1 MEKIMKLLQIDAS
14 PRQDSVSRQ
23 LTSHFAEN
31 WKQQVPGGQVTH
43 RDLANSP
50 LGLITDDW
58 IAGAFSN
65 PAQHTT
71 AHRSA
76 LQYSDKLI
84 EELHAADVIVIGDPM
99 HNFTISARLKAWLD
113 QVVRFGKTF
122 SYGESGPKGLLSGKK
137 VYVFTSRG
145 GAYEP
150 GTPTA
155 RFDFQEPYLRHVLA
169 FIGLTDVTFIHAENQ
184 SKSELAPAARAA
196 AMQKIEDAVAV

>member
-1 MEKIMKLLQIDAS
+1 MKLLQIDAS

-23 LTSHFAEN
+23 LTSHFVEY
-31 WKQQVPGGQVTH
+31 WKQQVSGGQVVQ

-50 LGLITDDW
+50 LGLVTDDW

-65 PAQHTT
+65 PAQHSA

-84 EELHAADVIVIGDPM
+84 EELHSADVIVIGDPM

-122 SYGESGPKGLLSGKK
+122 SFGESGPKGLLTGKK

-145 GAYEP
+145 GSYEP

-155 RFDFQEPYLRHVLA
+155 QFDFQEPYLRHVLA
-169 FIGLTDVTFIHAENQ
+169 FIGMTDVTFIHAENQ
-184 SKSELAPAARAA
+184 SKPELAPAAKAA

>member
-1 MEKIMKLLQIDAS
+1 MKLLKIDAS

-23 LTSHFAEN
+23 LTSYFAAN
-31 WKQQVPGGQVTH
+31 WKKQVPRGEIVH

-50 LGLITDDW
+50 LGLVTDDW

-65 PAQHTT
+65 PAQHTA

-76 LQYSDKLI
+76 LHYSDKLI
-84 EELHAADVIVIGDPM
+84 EELQSADVIVIGDPM

-113 QVVRFGKTF
+113 QVVRFDKTF
-122 SYGESGPKGLLSGKK
+122 SYGESGPKGLLSGKR

-145 GAYEP
+145 GAYAP

-155 RFDFQEPYLRHVLA
+155 QFDFQEPYLRHILG

-184 SKSELAPAARAA
+184 GKPDLAASAMAA
-196 AMQKIEDAVAV
+196 AAERAEAVAV

>member
-1 MEKIMKLLQIDAS
+1 MKLLQIDAS
-14 PRQDSVSRQ
+14 PRQDSASRQ
-23 LTSHFAEN
+23 LTSHFVEY
-31 WKQQVPGGQVTH
+31 WKQQVPGGQVVH

-50 LGLITDDW
+50 LGLVTDDW

-65 PAQHTT
+65 PAQHSA

-84 EELHAADVIVIGDPM
+84 EELHSADVIVIGDPM

-122 SYGESGPKGLLSGKK
+122 SFGESGPKGLLTGKK

-145 GAYEP
+145 GSYEP

-155 RFDFQEPYLRHVLA
+155 QFDFQEPYLRHVLA

-184 SKSELAPAARAA
+184 SKPELAPAAKAA

>member
-1 MEKIMKLLQIDAS
+1 MKLLQIDAS

-31 WKQQVPGGQVTH
+31 WKQQVPGGEVVH

-50 LGLITDDW
+50 LALVTDDW
-58 IAGAFSN
+58 IAGVYSN
-65 PAQHTT
+65 PAQHTI

-84 EELHAADVIVIGDPM
+84 EELHSADVIVIGDSM

-122 SYGESGPKGLLSGKK
+122 SYGESGPKGLVSGKK
-137 VYVFTSRG
+137 VYVLTSRG
-145 GAYEP
+145 GAYP
-150 GTPTA
+150 AGTPYA
-155 RFDFQEPYLRHVLA
+155 QFDFQEPYLRHILG
-169 FIGLTDVTFIHAENQ
+169 FIGLAHVPFIPPEKHAQ
-184 SKSELAPAARAA
+184 TRLTVAAKAPA
-196 AMQKIEDAVAV
+196 IPNIC

>member
-1 MEKIMKLLQIDAS
+1 MERIMKLLQIDAS

-31 WKQQVPGGQVTH
+31 WKQQVPGGQVIH

-65 PAQHTT
+65 PAQHSA

-84 EELHAADVIVIGDPM
+84 EELHSADVIVIGDPM

-122 SYGESGPKGLLSGKK
+122 SFGESGPKGLLTGKK

-155 RFDFQEPYLRHVLA
+155 QFDFQEQYLRHVLE
-169 FIGLTDVTFIHAENQ
+169 FIGLTDVTLIHAENQ
-184 SKSELAPAARAA
+184 SKPELAPAAKAA

>member
-1 MEKIMKLLQIDAS
+1 MKLLQIDAS
-14 PRQDSVSRQ
+14 PRQDSASRQ
-23 LTSHFAEN
+23 LTSHFVEY
-31 WKQQVPGGQVTH
+31 WKQQVSGGQVVQ

-50 LGLITDDW
+50 LGLVTDDW

-65 PAQHTT
+65 PAQHSA

-84 EELHAADVIVIGDPM
+84 EELHSADVIVIGDPM

-122 SYGESGPKGLLSGKK
+122 SFGESGPKGLLTGKK

-145 GAYEP
+145 GSYEP

-155 RFDFQEPYLRHVLA
+155 QFDFQEPYLRHVLA
-169 FIGLTDVTFIHAENQ
+169 FIGMTDVTFIHAENQ
-184 SKSELAPAARAA
+184 SKPELAPAAKAA

>member
-1 MEKIMKLLQIDAS
+1 MKLLQIDAS
-14 PRQDSVSRQ
+14 PREHSVSRK

-31 WKQQVPGGQVTH
+31 WKLQVPEGQVVH

-65 PAQHTT
+65 PAQHTI

-84 EELHAADVIVIGDPM
+84 EELRSAAVIVIGDPM

-122 SYGESGPKGLLSGKK
+122 SFGESGPNGLLTGKK

-155 RFDFQEPYLRHVLA
+155 QFDFQEPYLRHVLA
-169 FIGLTDVTFIHAENQ
+169 FIGLTDITFIHAENQ
-184 SKSELAPAARAA
+184 SKPELALAAKAS
-196 AMQKIEDAVAV
+196 AMQKIEAAVAA